1 MSYDHRK
8 QYLTQAYHE
17 IKAAEKGIDGMSGKQ
32 FEAILDAIEAIK
44 EAMSYA
50 NECHDLRLSDV
61 DKLMRAQFKLESSIN
76 TEPTDYQIEGWK
88 EYGIGQ
94 DDDECTCCDDTAD
107 K

>member
-1 MSYDHRK
+1 MTDHRK
-8 QYLTQAYHE
+8 KYLLEAYHE
-17 IKAAEKGIDGMSGKQ
+17 MKAAEKGVDGMSGKQ

-76 TEPTDYQIEGWK
+76 TEPNDYQIEGWK

-94 DDDECTCCDDTAD
+94 DDDDDDTAEE
-107 K
+107 